1 MSGTRLPPNPWLAD
15 HVIFFTSR
23 WIVWGATFL
32 WLLAQGLLDT
42 TQLWALSAAFLVNVL
57 ATRFA
62 QPYLRIVRRNPA
74 ILMIDIVY
82 GVALVLF
89 SGGWDSSFLLCAMSA
104 LVLPALMYGWRG
116 GMMAGLTFV
125 SIDLAALWAAG
136 APPADRLL
144 AGQVSGMTLA
154 LTMIVPPLFGA
165 LVHPLVDMA
174 RDYVAHRRVTSRRP
188 PARPDAPPRRS
199 APADAPSLSRESSG
213 LRSIPRDAS
222 EPSPVAQATRI
233 RTAEHGADELRRLL
247 FAPLSTTDVEL
258 GTAIDI
264 LTSRF
269 SQHTGIAVRVAQL
282 GRARQVRYAQRQLL
296 VRLAQEALLNVQQHA
311 HASSVSVTLRYDSSS
326 VVLMIQDDGIGLLDG
341 TYERPGWRSLR
352 TMQYRLAE
360 HDGRLDVFEL
370 DGGGVT
376 VRASLPLD

>member
-32 WLLAQGLLDT
+32 WLLAQGLLDA
-42 TQLWALSAAFLVNVL
+42 TQLWALSAALLVNVL

-62 QPYLRIVRRNPA
+62 QPYLRIVRRDPT
-74 ILMIDIVY
+74 ILLIDIVY

-89 SGGWDSSFLLCAMSA
+89 SGGWDSPFLICASSS

-116 GMMAGLTFV
+116 GIMAGLTFV
-125 SIDLAALWAAG
+125 SIDLAALWATG
-136 APPADRLL
+136 SPPADRVL
-144 AGQVSGMTLA
+144 AGGDSWMTLA
-154 LTMIVPPLFGA
+154 PTMIVPPLFGA
-165 LVHPLVDMA
+165 LVHPVVEMA
-174 RDYVAHRRVTSRRP
+174 RDYVEHRRAPLRRP
-188 PARPDAPPRRS
+188 PERPDVRPHRS
-199 APADAPSLSRESSG
+199 APPDTLSLPREG
-213 LRSIPRDAS
+213 GRIGSIPRDAS

-247 FAPLSTTDVEL
+247 FAPPSTTDVEL

-264 LTSRF
+264 LASRF
-269 SQHTGIAVRVAQL
+269 SQHTGIAVRVTQL
-282 GRARQVRYAQRQLL
+282 GRARQVRYAQHQLL
-296 VRLAQEALLNVQQHA
+296 VRLAQEAFLNVQQHA

>member
-23 WIVWGATFL
+23 WMLWGATLL
-32 WLLAQGLLDT
+32 WLLAQGVLDT
-42 TQLWALSAAFLVNVL
+42 TQIWALSAALLVNVL

-62 QPYLRIVRRNPA
+62 QPYVRIVRRNPT

-89 SGGWDSSFLLCAMSA
+89 SGGWDSAFLVYASSS

-116 GMMAGLTFV
+116 GMMAGLAFV

-144 AGQVSGMTLA
+144 AGEVSGMTLA

-174 RDYVAHRRVTSRRP
+174 RDYVAQRHTLSRRP
-188 PARPDAPPRRS
+188 PDRPDVRPRRS
-199 APADAPSLSRESSG
+199 APPDTPSLPRESSG
-213 LRSIPRDAS
+213 VRSLVRDAS

-258 GTAIDI
+258 GMAIDI
-264 LTSRF
+264 LASRF
-269 SQHTGIAVRVAQL
+269 SQHTGIAVRVTQL
-282 GRARQVRYAQRQLL
+282 GRAQQVRYAQRQLL

-341 TYERPGWRSLR
+341 TYERPGWRTLR

>member
-188 PARPDAPPRRS
+188 PARPDVPPRRS
-199 APADAPSLSRESSG
+199 APSDAPSLSRESNG

>member
-23 WIVWGATFL
+23 WMVWGATLL
-32 WLLAQGLLDT
+32 WVLAQGLLDA
-42 TQLWALSAAFLVNVL
+42 TQLWALCLALLVNML

-62 QPYLRIVRRNPA
+62 QSYLRIVRRNPA
-74 ILMIDIVY
+74 TLMIDIVY

-89 SGGWDSSFLLCAMSA
+89 SGGWDSAFLLCASSS

-116 GMMAGLTFV
+116 GIMAGLTFV

-144 AGQVSGMTLA
+144 TGEVSGMTLA
-154 LTMIVPPLFGA
+154 LTMMAPPLFGA
-165 LVHPLVDMA
+165 LVHPLVEMM
-174 RDYVAHRRVTSRRP
+174 RDYVEHRRAPSRRSP
-188 PARPDAPPRRS
+188 ERSDMRPRRS
-199 APADAPSLSRESSG
+199 APPDAPSLPRESG
-213 LRSIPRDAS
+213 GVRSISRDAS

-247 FAPLSTTDVEL
+247 FAPLAATDVEL

-269 SQHTGIAVRVAQL
+269 SQHTGIAVRVTQL
-282 GRARQVRYAQRQLL
+282 GRARHVRHAQRQLL

-311 HASSVSVTLRYDSSS
+311 HASSVNVTLRYDSSS

-352 TMQYRLAE
+352 TLQYRLAE

-376 VRASLPLD
+376 VRVSLPLD

>member
-23 WIVWGATFL
+23 WVVWGATLL
-32 WLLAQGLLDT
+32 WLLAQGLLNT
-42 TQLWALSAAFLVNVL
+42 TQIRTLLAALLVNML

-89 SGGWDSSFLLCAMSA
+89 SGGWDSAFLLCASSS

-116 GMMAGLTFV
+116 GVMAGLTFV

-136 APPADRLL
+136 APPADRIL
-144 AGQVSGMTLA
+144 AGEVSGMTLA

-165 LVHPLVDMA
+165 LVHPIVEMA
-174 RDYVAHRRVTSRRP
+174 RNYIEQRRTPLRRP
-188 PARPDAPPRRS
+188 PARPDAPLRRS
-199 APADAPSLSRESSG
+199 APPGAPSPSRESAGS
-213 LRSIPRDAS
+213 RSIMRDAS
-222 EPSPVAQATRI
+222 EPSPVAQVTRI
-233 RTAEHGADELRRLL
+233 CTAEHGADELRRVL
-247 FAPLSTTDVEL
+247 FAPLAATDVEL

-264 LTSRF
+264 LASRF
-269 SQHTGIAVRVAQL
+269 SQHTGIAVRVTQL

-341 TYERPGWRSLR
+341 TYDRPGWRTLR

>member
-23 WIVWGATFL
+23 WIVWGATLL
-32 WLLAQGLLDT
+32 WLLAQGLFDA
-42 TQLWALSAAFLVNVL
+42 TQLWALLAALLVNVI

-89 SGGWDSSFLLCAMSA
+89 SGGWDSAFLLCAISS

-116 GMMAGLTFV
+116 GVMAGLTFV
-125 SIDLAALWAAG
+125 SVDLAALWAAG
-136 APPADRLL
+136 APPADRIL
-144 AGQVSGMTLA
+144 AGEVSGMTLA

-165 LVHPLVDMA
+165 LVHPVVEMA
-174 RDYVAHRRVTSRRP
+174 RDYVEHRRTPSRRP
-188 PARPDAPPRRS
+188 PERPDVRPRRS
-199 APADAPSLSRESSG
+199 SSPDTPSVPWEGGGS
-213 LRSIPRDAS
+213 RSIIRDAS

-247 FAPLSTTDVEL
+247 FAPLATTDVEL
-258 GTAIDI
+258 GAAIDI
-264 LTSRF
+264 LASRF
-269 SQHTGIAVRVAQL
+269 SQHTGIAVRVTQL

-341 TYERPGWRSLR
+341 TYDRPGWRTLR

>member
-15 HVIFFTSR
+15 HVIFFMSR
-23 WIVWGATFL
+23 WMVWGATLL
-32 WLLAQGLLDT
+32 WLLAQGLLEA
-42 TQLWALSAAFLVNVL
+42 TQLWALLAALLVNMF

-89 SGGWDSSFLLCAMSA
+89 SGGWDSAFLLCASSS

-116 GMMAGLTFV
+116 GIMAGLTFV

-136 APPADRLL
+136 APPADRIL
-144 AGQVSGMTLA
+144 AGEVSGLTLA

-165 LVHPLVDMA
+165 LVHPVVEIA
-174 RDYVAHRRVTSRRP
+174 RDYIEHRRAPSRRP
-188 PARPDAPPRRS
+188 PERPDVRSRRS
-199 APADAPSLSRESSG
+199 VPPERPSVPWESGGSRP
-213 LRSIPRDAS
+213 IVRDAS

-233 RTAEHGADELRRLL
+233 RTAEHNADELRRLL
-247 FAPLSTTDVEL
+247 FAPLATTDVEL
-258 GTAIDI
+258 GAAIDI
-264 LTSRF
+264 LASRF
-269 SQHTGIAVRVAQL
+269 SQHTGIAVRVTQL

-341 TYERPGWRSLR
+341 TYDRPGWRTLR

>member
-23 WIVWGATFL
+23 WIVWGATLL
-32 WLLAQGLLDT
+32 WLLAQGLFDA
-42 TQLWALSAAFLVNVL
+42 TQLWALLAALLVNVI

-89 SGGWDSSFLLCAMSA
+89 SGGWDSAFLLCAISS

-116 GMMAGLTFV
+116 GVMAGLTFV
-125 SIDLAALWAAG
+125 SVDLAALWAAG
-136 APPADRLL
+136 APPADRIL
-144 AGQVSGMTLA
+144 AGEVSGMTLA

-165 LVHPLVDMA
+165 LVHPVVEMA
-174 RDYVAHRRVTSRRP
+174 RDYVEHRRTPSRRP
-188 PARPDAPPRRS
+188 PERPDVRPRRS
-199 APADAPSLSRESSG
+199 SSPDTPSVPWEGGGS
-213 LRSIPRDAS
+213 RSIIRDAS

-247 FAPLSTTDVEL
+247 FAPLATTDVEL
-258 GTAIDI
+258 GAAIDI
-264 LTSRF
+264 LASRF
-269 SQHTGIAVRVAQL
+269 SQHTGIAVRVTQL
-282 GRARQVRYAQRQLL
+282 GRARQVRYSQRQLL

-341 TYERPGWRSLR
+341 TYDRPGWRTLR

>member
-23 WIVWGATFL
+23 WIVWGATLL
-32 WLLAQGLLDT
+32 WLLAQGLFDA
-42 TQLWALSAAFLVNVL
+42 TQLWALLAALLVNVI

-89 SGGWDSSFLLCAMSA
+89 SGGWDSAFLLCAISS

-116 GMMAGLTFV
+116 GVMAGLTFV
-125 SIDLAALWAAG
+125 SVDLAALWAAG
-136 APPADRLL
+136 APPADRIL
-144 AGQVSGMTLA
+144 AGEVSGMTLA

-165 LVHPLVDMA
+165 LVHPVVEMA
-174 RDYVAHRRVTSRRP
+174 RDYVERRRMPSRRP
-188 PARPDAPPRRS
+188 PERPDVRPRRS
-199 APADAPSLSRESSG
+199 SSPDTPSVPWEGGGSRA
-213 LRSIPRDAS
+213 IIRDAS
-222 EPSPVAQATRI
+222 EPSPVVQATRI

-247 FAPLSTTDVEL
+247 FAPLATTDVEL
-258 GTAIDI
+258 GAAIDI
-264 LTSRF
+264 LASRF
-269 SQHTGIAVRVAQL
+269 SQHTGIAVRVTQL

-341 TYERPGWRSLR
+341 TYDRPGWRTLR

>member
-32 WLLAQGLLDT
+32 WLLAQGLLDS

-62 QPYLRIVRRNPA
+62 QPYLRIVRRNSA

-89 SGGWDSSFLLCAMSA
+89 SGGWDSPFLLCAISS

-116 GMMAGLTFV
+116 GIMAGLTFV

-174 RDYVAHRRVTSRRP
+174 RDYVAHRRAPSRRP
-188 PARPDAPPRRS
+188 PARPDVRSRRS
-199 APADAPSLSRESSG
+199 VPPDTSSLPRESSG

-269 SQHTGIAVRVAQL
+269 SQHTGIAVRVTQL

>member
-23 WIVWGATFL
+23 WIMWGATFL
-32 WLLAQGLLDT
+32 WLLVQGLFDT
-42 TQLWALSAAFLVNVL
+42 TQLWSLSAAFLVNVL

-136 APPADRLL
+136 APPADYLL

-188 PARPDAPPRRS
+188 PARPDVPPRRS
-199 APADAPSLSRESSG
+199 APSDAPSLSRESSG